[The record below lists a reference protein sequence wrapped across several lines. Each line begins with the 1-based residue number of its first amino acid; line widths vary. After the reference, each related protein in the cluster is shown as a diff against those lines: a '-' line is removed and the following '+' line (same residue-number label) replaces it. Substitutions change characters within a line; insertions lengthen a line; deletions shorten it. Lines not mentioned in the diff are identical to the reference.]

1 MRLKKDIISI
11 SCLKSQAAEM
21 LEQVNIT
28 HRPVVITQNGEA
40 RAVLQD
46 PDSFERMKTALGLM
60 KLIAHGEEN
69 IRAAKIIEQDQLF
82 DRLKKKMS
90 TMPKQKE

>member
-1 MRLKKDIISI
+1 
-11 SCLKSQAAEM
+11 
-21 LEQVNIT
+21 
-28 HRPVVITQNGEA
+28 
-40 RAVLQD
+40 VLQD